1 MSKQASTTVGGAF
14 QIPSNNCNCKVFTAR
29 HEEHAYEDPKPP
41 FPYNPQ
47 PLTQNP
53 SLFCPLTRKDNAHA
67 TRTFVGRERG
77 AGPAGLLPRRW
88 NNYVPTTCAINMNN
102 EHNVSGTQ
110 SKNETA
116 LDIALAVKRQIQQAI
131 LPSPGHPPIPMPILL
146 QILGEHPTSLLA
158 TRGGKYLPLPLP
170 FV

>member
-1 MSKQASTTVGGAF
+1 
-14 QIPSNNCNCKVFTAR
+14 
-29 HEEHAYEDPKPP
+29 
-41 FPYNPQ
+41 
-47 PLTQNP
+47 
-53 SLFCPLTRKDNAHA
+53 
-67 TRTFVGRERG
+67 
-77 AGPAGLLPRRW
+77 
-88 NNYVPTTCAINMNN
+88 MNN

-131 LPSPGHPPIPMPILL
+131 LPSPSHPPILL